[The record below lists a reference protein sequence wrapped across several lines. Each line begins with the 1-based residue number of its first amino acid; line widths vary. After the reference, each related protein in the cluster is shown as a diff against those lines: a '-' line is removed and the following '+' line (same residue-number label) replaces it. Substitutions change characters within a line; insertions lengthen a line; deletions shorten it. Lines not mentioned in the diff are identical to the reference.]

1 MPRIN
6 VPPGDPFWSLGK
18 LGTRDPHALWRE
30 VSVPNGACSEFYTP
44 KKDIKLYAY
53 SLQTVLGKS
62 IVLFGGFGR
71 Q

>member
-1 MPRIN
+1 MWH
-6 VPPGDPFWSLGK
+6 GDSRKDVQILYGSGRLFQVWVRL
-18 LGTRDPHALWRE
+18 R
-30 VSVPNGACSEFYTP
+30 VSYTP